1 MSELLTMAS
10 GPPSRQTL
18 TELLATLPAPAALC
32 DETLQWLTANEAYH
46 QLFPDRAAG
55 AQLERLRAAGLD
67 RQLAMQPAARH
78 FVVEAVSADAGHASQ
93 PTGRIRL
100 KVGRVDS
107 ADAGGLCW
115 ILAEALEPADEGRRN
130 PIADRRASGDGRQR
144 CGAIRT
150 RPMDGKHSS
159 GTRPIGAGGYRTP

>member
-100 KVGRVDS
+100 KV
-107 ADAGGLCW
+107 DASTAPT
-115 ILAEALEPADEGRRN
+115 LAVCAGSSPRLWNLPMK
-130 PIADRRASGDGRQR
+130 DG
-144 CGAIRT
+144 AT
-150 RPMDGKHSS
+150 RS
-159 GTRPIGAGGYRTP
+159 PIGMPTGCCSTKQWSR